1 MTSFTNKFL
10 NNIKI
15 LIKLFLLKLKFL
27 PIAYIQNLYNNQF
40 LKKILPISPEI
51 NIYFKNIFTKGNSSF
66 KINKGTKISNIG
78 SCYGVRV
85 SNFLSKGNYNY
96 LQYEDNI
103 TNASVNWGH
112 VYNIENLCQIINYS
126 INENYKL
133 IIEKCKNGYFDP
145 LRAST
150 IGYYKTLAEAKKKIL
165 RHRKKSYLL
174 FKNVDVLIITIG
186 QNEGWF
192 DKKNNIVWG
201 FNPPFDFQ
209 MNKKRF
215 EYKEFDFNQNLK
227 SLKKVLYSLKKFNKD
242 LKIIFAVGPVSNYTT
257 FLENNVIC
265 QSYVEKSNLRLVFHL
280 LEKDKRLNVAYFPL
294 LEMVHLNNNK
304 NFSLDNRHISN
315 KLIKKI
321 DDCLQTFLKF

>member
-1 MTSFTNKFL
+1 MINYF
-10 NNIKI
+10 NNINLNI
-15 LIKLFLLKLKFL
+15 L
-27 PIAYIQNLYNNQF
+27 
-40 LKKILPISPEI
+40 
-51 NIYFKNIFTKGNSSF
+51 G
-66 KINKGTKISNIG
+66 
-78 SCYGVRV
+78 
-85 SNFLSKGNYNY
+85 
-96 LQYEDNI
+96 
-103 TNASVNWGH
+103 
-112 VYNIENLCQIINYS
+112 
-126 INENYKL
+126 
-133 IIEKCKNGYFDP
+133 KNGYFDP

-227 SLKKVLYSLKKFNKD
+227 SLKKALYSLKKFNKD

-257 FLENNVIC
+257 FLENNVIS
-265 QSYVEKSNLRLVFHL
+265 QSYVEKSNLRLVFHS